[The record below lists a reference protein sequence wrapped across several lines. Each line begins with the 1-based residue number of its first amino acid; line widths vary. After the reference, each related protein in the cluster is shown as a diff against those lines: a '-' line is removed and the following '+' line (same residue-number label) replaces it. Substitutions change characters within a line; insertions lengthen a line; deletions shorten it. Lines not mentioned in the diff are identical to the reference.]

1 MIGLIQRVAKAEVQI
16 NGANH
21 CSIDQGIVILLGI
34 EVEDS
39 IDTVDRMIHKIINYR
54 IFSDEN
60 KKMNLS
66 LQDINGHLLV
76 VPQFTLSANTKKGL
90 RPSFKSVPVDFSKN
104 LFENFVLRAK
114 DKLDNVKS
122 GVFAADMQVS
132 LVNDGPV
139 TFWIH
144 I

>member
-66 LQDINGHLLV
+66 LQDIHGHLLV

-104 LFENFVLRAK
+104 LFGSSFLFNIL
-114 DKLDNVKS
+114 
-122 GVFAADMQVS
+122 
-132 LVNDGPV
+132 
-139 TFWIH
+139 
-144 I
+144 

>member
-39 IDTVDRMIHKIINYR
+39 LDIVDRMINKVINYR

-104 LFENFVLRAK
+104 LFKNFVVRAK
-114 DKLDNVKS
+114 DKLENVES

-132 LVNDGPV
+132 LINDGPV

-144 I
+144 L